1 MSKPQKALVGI
12 FGVGLLAFI
21 VYSTMQQS
29 GHTYEVCVG
38 YKGRS
43 HCATA
48 AGSTPEEAIA
58 TGHQL
63 GCSLI
68 TNGRDENMA
77 CLALAPVSAKEVKK

>member
-1 MSKPQKALVGI
+1 MNARWKTIVGI
-12 FGVGLLAFI
+12 AAVVLFGYI
-21 VYSTMQQS
+21 IYSTMQQAS
-29 GHTYEVCVG
+29 HEYEVCVA

-48 AGSTPEEAIA
+48 AGRTPEEAIQS
-58 TGHQL
+58 GHQI

-77 CLALAPVSAKEVKK
+77 CLALAPTSTRETKK

>member
-1 MSKPQKALVGI
+1 MNRRWKIIVGI
-12 FGVGLLAFI
+12 AGLALFGFI
-21 VYSTMQQS
+21 VYSTVQQAS
-29 GHTYEVCVG
+29 HEYEVCVN

-48 AGSTPEEAIA
+48 AGRTPEEAIA
-58 TGHQL
+58 SGQQI

-77 CLALAPVSAKEVKK
+77 CLAQPPASTRQVK